1 MSEKCKYNVIVW
13 CLFVAV
19 SVASVVGAQCDGP
32 VDTFLQAQGGHP
44 ATPTVSGCGYII
56 VGVTIWSWVWSMPL
70 LVGHYISCCLLWCLC
85 LCMLVCVRVRAC
97 Q

>member
-1 MSEKCKYNVIVW
+1 M
-13 CLFVAV
+13 FVAV

-44 ATPTVSGCGYII
+44 ATPTVSGCGYIL
-56 VGVTIWSWVWSMPL
+56 VGVVNAPPCRAHLL
-70 LVGHYISCCLLWCLC
+70 LVASLE
-85 LCMLVCVRVRAC
+85 CVG

>member
-1 MSEKCKYNVIVW
+1 MSEKCEYNVVVW

-32 VDTFLQAQGGHP
+32 VDTFLRAQGGHP

-56 VGVTIWSWVWSMPL
+56 LCVVNASPCMAL
-70 LVGHYISCCLLWCLC
+70 LLLWWLRWR
-85 LCMLVCVRVRAC
+85 VCVC
-97 Q
+97 